1 MSASPSETPVFTFAR
16 VDPES
21 LAVTLMYNTNGGAKW
36 AEDDLECTIPF
47 DVLADQAVLV
57 DGTITLTTDPAKL
70 AAKTADQWT
79 QVRSQ
84 QRDLL
89 YKSDWTCSVTD
100 YEVPNK
106 AEWVQYRAALR
117 DVTTQSDPFNIVW
130 PVVPGQEVVEVAE
143 PQ

>member
-1 MSASPSETPVFTFAR
+1 MLDTLQIPYIYDADSPNQGAYIGDWGSPQVTVHLEVPEGL
-16 VDPES
+16 DPQCIV
-21 LAVTLMYNTNGGAKW
+21 AVKEG
-36 AEDDLECTIPF
+36 EE
-47 DVLADQAVLV
+47 
-57 DGTITLTTDPAKL
+57 ITLQTDPAKL
-70 AAKTADQWT
+70 AQKTADQWT

-106 AEWVQYRAALR
+106 SEWREYRSRLR
-117 DVTTQSDPFNIVW
+117 DVTTQTDPFNIVW
-130 PVVPGQEVVEVAE
+130 PPA